1 MAAAVLEDP
10 GVVAGERELAETPF
24 TAGLGT
30 KPSFLEWFLA
40 RSAYESGAGLVDD
53 DGGWATI

>member
-10 GVVAGERELAETPF
+10 GVLAGERELAETPF

-40 RSAYESGAGLVDD
+40 RSA
-53 DGGWATI
+53 